1 VRLVWTEEL
10 GKKTMTFCGY
20 MGGTPYEGLSSSE
33 QCPDRTNVQVAI
45 ASHDGSSLILLDD
58 ADILHMKNR
67 EALVALLDR
76 EKIKAVVAMTL
87 NSPDKTPDLQAAGLG
102 RSYWVEGGQVIELAD
117 SRQAAMASAA

>member
-1 VRLVWTEEL
+1 
-10 GKKTMTFCGY
+10 MTFCGY

-33 QCPDRTNVQVAI
+33 QWRVRTIVQVAI

-102 RSYWVEGGQVIELAD
+102 RSYRVEGGQVIELAD
-117 SRQAAMASAA
+117 ARQAAMASAA